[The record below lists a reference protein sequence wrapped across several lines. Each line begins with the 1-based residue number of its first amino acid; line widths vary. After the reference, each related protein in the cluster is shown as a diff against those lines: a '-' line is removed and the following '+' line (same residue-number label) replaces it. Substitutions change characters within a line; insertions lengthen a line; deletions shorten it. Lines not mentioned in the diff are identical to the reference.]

1 MIRFVAGPA
10 NEVIPDVQR
19 KLPGR
24 GMWVTAGRQFL
35 QTAIEKDLFS
45 RSLRKK
51 VSAHSDLPDL
61 VCNLLKAECLGL
73 LSVAKKAGILIS
85 GFSKVEGLI
94 RTDQVAVILHSSQ
107 AASDGKGKLQQA
119 LRVMELHET
128 PMIGLFS
135 GKDLDAAIGLENV
148 TYLALTSGN
157 LSEKF
162 VSLVR
167 RLEEL
172 GVGRPS
178 TYASIIGTILDRGYV
193 WKRGNP
199 SVLILSWFR

>member
-73 LSVAKKAGILIS
+73 LSLAKKAGILIS

-94 RTDQVAVILHSSQ
+94 RTDKVAVILHSSQ

-135 GKDLDAAIGLENV
+135 GEDLDAAIGLENV

-167 RLEEL
+167 RLE
-172 GVGRPS
+172 
-178 TYASIIGTILDRGYV
+178 TYEA
-193 WKRGNP
+193 N
-199 SVLILSWFR
+199 